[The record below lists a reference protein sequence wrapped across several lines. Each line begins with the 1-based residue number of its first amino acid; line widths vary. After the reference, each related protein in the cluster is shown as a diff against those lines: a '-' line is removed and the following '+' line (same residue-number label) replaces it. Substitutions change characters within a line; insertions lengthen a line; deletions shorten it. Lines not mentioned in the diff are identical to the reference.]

1 MLTRPG
7 ESSGRYLKTKRWAP
21 GRAVEMVQVAAGCRR
36 LAEQALAVATNP
48 HPTWRKQSRCHEHR
62 TPPHTAPDGGQH
74 KHRAFEAP
82 PAGDV
87 FSCED
92 CGRCGLP
99 TGIDRRRSVQA
110 ESLAGYAHHAYV
122 PMALHPGD
130 GLIRPFGIG
139 ILSRIPIL
147 RSESIPYAGLGS
159 GRELVDLSSADSKV
173 RTSRYFVVLATVA
186 LADARF
192 TIGNTHF
199 PWTPDGSASDDQR
212 EACDRL
218 IGLLGERPVVLC
230 GDFNAP
236 RGGEIFSR
244 LAAHWRDNI
253 PARYTSSID
262 PNPHRAGRLP
272 LMVDAAFSTDHYR
285 VRNVAMHEGV
295 SDHCAITADIFVRP
309 ADGRS

>member
-1 MLTRPG
+1 
-7 ESSGRYLKTKRWAP
+7 
-21 GRAVEMVQVAAGCRR
+21 
-36 LAEQALAVATNP
+36 
-48 HPTWRKQSRCHEHR
+48 
-62 TPPHTAPDGGQH
+62 
-74 KHRAFEAP
+74 
-82 PAGDV
+82 
-87 FSCED
+87 
-92 CGRCGLP
+92 
-99 TGIDRRRSVQA
+99 
-110 ESLAGYAHHAYV
+110 
-122 PMALHPGD
+122 MALHPGD

-236 RGGEIFSR
+236 RGARSSR
-244 LAAHWRDNI
+244 GWPHIGATTSRRDI
-253 PARYTSSID
+253 PAASILTYT
-262 PNPHRAGRLP
+262 A
-272 LMVDAAFSTDHYR
+272 
-285 VRNVAMHEGV
+285 
-295 SDHCAITADIFVRP
+295 P
-309 ADGRS
+309 ARSR